1 MNVECC
7 ICFEKQFI
15 NPCGAFNNCK
25 VCVCNDCKMMTMY
38 NDDDDDTDY
47 FAIRCLF
54 CKEFDFKASINY
66 EIITIVDDDA
76 FNPSYY
82 ILYMLR
88 YNHNDRYKDFYINNN
103 DYGYCFICEED

>member
-25 VCVCNDCKMMTMY
+25 ACVCNECKVKTMY
-38 NDDDDDTDY
+38 NDDDVDY
-47 FAIRCLF
+47 YVLRCLF
-54 CKEFDFKASINY
+54 CKEFDFKTSIND
-66 EIITIVDDDA
+66 EIEAIVNDDA
-76 FNPSYY
+76 INPYNY

-88 YNHNDRYKDFYINNN
+88 YNYNDRYKDFYINNN